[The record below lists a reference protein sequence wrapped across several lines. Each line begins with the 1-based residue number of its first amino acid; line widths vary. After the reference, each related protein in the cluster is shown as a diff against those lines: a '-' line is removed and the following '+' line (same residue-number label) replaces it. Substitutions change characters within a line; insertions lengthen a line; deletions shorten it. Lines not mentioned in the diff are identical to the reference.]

1 MDLIKEN
8 KLKRNILH
16 WYPEQKDK
24 EILQI
29 GYIEEEIVE
38 ELCAKFSK
46 ATIIVNNEEQK
57 QKIISNKDF
66 QNLEVITDF
75 CQINNKKFDYI
86 SLIGTMENYEIN
98 AQIKAYKK
106 LQKLLDIVVNYIKQD
121 SKILLVID
129 NKYGMKFWTTLQA
142 QKNILCNQTFALSK
156 TMIEKILKE
165 KGFDY
170 FKYYYILPDYKVP
183 NVIFT
188 DNYLPNMESIHRNFL
203 YGEEDF
209 VNFNE
214 IDAYIEIL
222 KEDPKK
228 FPFFANSFFIEI
240 GKKEIEE
247 NNIKF
252 VSFTNL
258 RKKQYKIQTIIYKDI
273 VEKTNLI
280 EEAKTHI
287 ENMKKNIDI
296 MQNQNIKTVDK
307 FENGKII
314 SKFIEKGINY
324 DKILLELLVED
335 KFDEFFEIIN
345 KYKQNLL
352 TKLQPVD
359 YTTIENN
366 NIFTK
371 YNLEYKDELKSLNFV
386 KYGLWD
392 LIFQN
397 AFYIDNEL
405 YFYDQEWFDENIP
418 IEFIIY
424 RAIAYFPSAHAYIRT
439 EELYKRLGLE
449 RYLEIFQELDIR
461 IQRNI
466 RDEEMWKIHNRTQT
480 GQTLINLYN
489 NLYNDKE
496 KEIEEYKR
504 KIEKKVAEIAE
515 LTEENKELERKINDL
530 LKEREIIC
538 NSTSWKITKPMR
550 WISGK
555 MKKD

>member
-16 WYPEQKDK
+16 WYPEHKDK

-38 ELCAKFSK
+38 ELCVKFQK
-46 ATIIVNNEEQK
+46 AIIIVNNEEQK
-57 QKIISNKDF
+57 QKIISYKNF

-75 CQINNKKFDYI
+75 DQLNNNKFDYI
-86 SLIGTMENYEIN
+86 SLIGTMENYEISS
-98 AQIKAYKK
+98 QIKAYKK
-106 LQKLLDIVVNYIKQD
+106 LQKLLDIVENYIKQD
-121 SKILLVID
+121 GKILLVID

-156 TMIEKILKE
+156 TMIEKILEE

-214 IDAYIEIL
+214 VDAYIEIL

-280 EEAKTHI
+280 EESKTHI

-324 DKILLELLVED
+324 DKILLELLVEE
-335 KFDEFFEIIN
+335 KFDEFFEKIN

-352 TKLQPVD
+352 TKLQPTD
-359 YTTIENN
+359 YSTIENN

-424 RAIAYFPSAHAYIRT
+424 RAIAYFPSAHAYIKT

-449 RYLEIFQELDIR
+449 KYLEIFQELDIR

-489 NLYNDKE
+489 NLYNSKE
-496 KEIEEYKR
+496 KEAEEYKR
-504 KIEKKVAEIAE
+504 KVEEKVAEIAE

-538 NSTSWKITKPMR
+538 NSTSWRITKPMR
-550 WISGK
+550 WIS
-555 MKKD
+555 KKIKKN

>member
-280 EEAKTHI
+280 EESKTHI

>member
-16 WYPEQKDK
+16 WYTEQKDK

-280 EEAKTHI
+280 EESKTHI

>member
-16 WYPEQKDK
+16 WYTEQKDK

-280 EEAKTHI
+280 EESKTHI

-550 WISGK
+550 WISGT